1 MTRLVVL
8 FILVVIQSL
17 NCLDLSHSRHSH
29 HSHSSDSHH
38 SDSSDSHHSH
48 SSSSSE
54 EEIVTV
60 FTYDY
65 GTGTNNSATCKFII
79 KNSKYKIKLFFHFLS
94 F

>member
-1 MTRLVVL
+1 MSRLVVL

-17 NCLDLSHSRHSH
+17 NCLDLSHSHHSH

-38 SDSSDSHHSH
+38 SHSSS

-54 EEIVTV
+54 EELVTV

-65 GTGTNNSATCKFII
+65 GTGTNNSAACKFII
-79 KNSKYKIKLFFHFLS
+79 KNNDKIIFSFFIILIGIFIGL
-94 F
+94 